1 MKKFLLLIV
10 FILNFNLYSAPV
22 PITQAQLKT
31 YMQSCFAGKVSVNY
45 GDAVGN
51 TITVDNK
58 GSTWLLTYGEIEIL
72 CMTETYYFSE
82 ANDQGILKNWDY
94 RRGLGDYCLGTDYIA
109 GWYGIYACEPEIGI
123 FTLVSNSLDYG
134 QEDPYCYNETN
145 GEVFPMS
152 AMLHLY
158 INKFQNSSGVYT
170 HTDSFY
176 WRSFSCSTNYDPNS
190 PDTGGGGTSGSTTP
204 TNTTGSSGSGGTGT
218 NSTSLGS
225 ASVSNIIQE
234 LSDIKLNNSDSQDIL
249 VDKLDTANNTLNLT
263 RDDITNLKTDINS
276 KIVDLNSQLE
286 TIKTADI
293 LQNVKLDSI
302 TAQNT
307 SLKADTTDIKASI
320 DNLALDS
327 SDQINGLN
335 STLQD
340 KISDDIA
347 TYGAIMDKL
356 NSLDTQISSLGS
368 TTGDSTTGTNGDL
381 SGLSSGLN
389 NIDSTLKSNLSDE
402 NGKPFLKSISDYI
415 SNLTKPISGDD
426 LSNSQ
431 SSINAAIS
439 SSLGE
444 SFARYSNILGFG
456 SSYGGMPS
464 NITVNLMGKTYTVLD
479 FSVLDSYV
487 DIIRSIFLTL
497 AYLYGFMNLLRGGK

>member
-1 MKKFLLLIV
+1 MKRFLLIV
-10 FILNFNLYSAPV
+10 VFIFNLNFNLYSAPV
-22 PITQAQLKT
+22 AITQAQLKT
-31 YMQSCFAGKVSVNY
+31 YMQSCFAGKVAVNY
-45 GDAVGN
+45 GDNVSN

-58 GSTWLLTYGEIEIL
+58 ANAWLLAYGEIEIL
-72 CMTETYYFSE
+72 CMTETYYFSS
-82 ANDQGILKNWDY
+82 ANDQGILKNWDF
-94 RRGLGDYCLGTDYIA
+94 RRGIGDYCLGTDYVM
-109 GWYGIYACEPEIGI
+109 GWYGAYVCEPEVGI
-123 FTLVSNSLDYG
+123 FNLIPNSIDYG
-134 QEDPYCYNETN
+134 QDDPYCYNESN

-158 INKFQNSSGVYT
+158 LKKFQNSSGVYT

-190 PDTGGGGTSGSTTP
+190 PDTGSGGTSG
-204 TNTTGSSGSGGTGT
+204 TNTTGSSGSAGTST

-225 ASVSNIIQE
+225 ANVSNIIQE

-276 KIVDLNSQLE
+276 KIVDLNLQLE

-293 LQNVKLDSI
+293 SQNAKLDSI

-307 SLKADTTDIKASI
+307 NLIADTTTIKTSI

-327 SDQINGLN
+327 NDQINGLN
-335 STLQD
+335 TTLQE
-340 KISDDIA
+340 KITDDIA

-356 NSLDTQISSLGS
+356 NGLNTQISALGS

-381 SGLSSGLN
+381 SGIGAGLT
-389 NIDSTLKSNLSDE
+389 NIDNTLKGNLSDE
-402 NGKPFLKSISDYI
+402 NGKPFLKSINDYI

-426 LSNSQ
+426 FTSSQ
-431 SSINAAIS
+431 SSINTAIS
-439 SSLGE
+439 SSLSD
-444 SFARYSNILGFG
+444 SFTKYSNVLGFG
-456 SSYGGMPS
+456 SAYGSSPS
-464 NITVNLMGKTYTVLD
+464 NITLNLMGETYTILD